1 MSSVANLQPE
11 PAALLACTVS
21 RDVQNFDLLIDD
33 MELELGEAW
42 GDLGFADAIAFMDQP
57 DAEALEF
64 ICVAVD
70 AQDEADL
77 DPVREIIRLAKARNV
92 GVILIAEKVSPA
104 GLHQLLR
111 LGADDFVPYPLPEG
125 ALHDA
130 ILRVREARAAALA
143 PPPPEPV
150 VAVPDPE
157 HIAPSFKAKGDR
169 DGVILP
175 VHGMSGGTGASTFAA
190 NLAWELAT
198 ISKTDAPRVCILD
211 LDLQYGAIATSLDLP
226 RNEMVFEILS
236 EAASVDSDA
245 FLQAMMTYKDRLHV
259 LTAPAD
265 MLPLDIVTAED
276 IAHLLDI
283 AQTNFDFVII
293 DMPKTIVAW
302 TETVLSRSHLYFAT
316 MELDIRSA
324 RNVLRLNRALK
335 AEALPFEKLRY
346 VLNRAP
352 KFTDLAAKGRVKKMA
367 ESLEIK
373 LELQLPD
380 GGPQVTMAN
389 DHGQTLAESAPKNP
403 MRKEIQKLAKTLYDL
418 NRAAEAGKK

>member
-11 PAALLACTVS
+11 AATILACTVS

-33 MELELGEAW
+33 MEIELGEAW
-42 GDLGFADAIAFMDQP
+42 GDLGFAEAAQFLLQP
-57 DAEALEF
+57 EAAALEF

-70 AQDEADL
+70 AIDETNL
-77 DPVREIIRLAKARNV
+77 DPVADIIRAAKACSV
-92 GVILIAEKVSPA
+92 GVILIADKVSPV

-130 ILRVREARAAALA
+130 IQRVRDSRAAVAA
-143 PPPPEPV
+143 PPI
-150 VAVPDPE
+150 AQAAQPDPD
-157 HIAPSFKAKGDR
+157 HIAPSFKARGDR
-169 DGVILP
+169 DGVIFP
-175 VHGMSGGTGASTFAA
+175 VHGMAGGTGASTFAA

-198 ISKTDAPRVCILD
+198 VAKTDAPRVCILD
-211 LDLQYGAIATSLDLP
+211 FDFQYGAIATCLDLP

-236 EAASVDSDA
+236 EAATVDSDS
-245 FLQAMMTYKDRLHV
+245 FLQAMMTYKDKVHV

-265 MLPLDIVTAED
+265 MLPLDIVTADD
-276 IAHLLDI
+276 IGRLLEI

-324 RNVLRLNRALK
+324 RNVMRLNRALK
-335 AEALPFEKLRY
+335 AEALPYEKLRY

-352 KFTDLAAKGRVKKMA
+352 KFTDLAAKGRVRKMA

-403 MRKEIQKLAKTLYDL
+403 MRREIQKLAKTLYDL

>member
-11 PAALLACTVS
+11 AATILACTVS

-33 MELELGEAW
+33 MEIELGDAW
-42 GDLGFADAIAFMDQP
+42 GDLGFAEAALFLAQP
-57 DAEALEF
+57 EAAALEF

-70 AQDEADL
+70 AVDEANL
-77 DPVREIIRLAKARNV
+77 DPVADIIRAAKGCGV
-92 GVILIAEKVSPA
+92 GVILIADKVSPA

-125 ALHDA
+125 ALRDA
-130 ILRVREARAAALA
+130 IDRVREARTAAMTPPVAEA
-143 PPPPEPV
+143 PVIEP
-150 VAVPDPE
+150 D
-157 HIAPSFKAKGDR
+157 HIAPNFKARGDR

-175 VHGMSGGTGASTFAA
+175 VHGMAGGTGASTFAA

-198 ISKTDAPRVCILD
+198 IAKTDSPRVCILD
-211 LDLQYGAIATSLDLP
+211 LDFQYGSIATCLDLP

-236 EAASVDSDA
+236 EAATVDSDA
-245 FLQAMMTYKDRLHV
+245 FLQAMMTYKDKVHV

-276 IAHLLDI
+276 IARLLEI

-302 TETVLSRSHLYFAT
+302 TETVLSRAHLYFAT

-324 RNVLRLNRALK
+324 RNVMRLNRALK

-352 KFTDLAAKGRVKKMA
+352 KFTDLSAKGRVKKMA

-389 DHGQTLAESAPKNP
+389 DHGQTLAETAPKNP
-403 MRKEIQKLAKTLYDL
+403 MRREIQKLAKTLYDL